1 MATEFNRRIYNFGQN
16 IRKIRQQRG
25 LSQTDL
31 ALAMDTTKTVISRW
45 ETGERVIKLDS
56 LLRLA
61 DVLEVSPSTL
71 FCAPEVEDD
80 GLVELISELNRVPE
94 KEKNFIFRAV
104 RSLIRGVLPQT

>member
-1 MATEFNRRIYNFGQN
+1 MVSDFNRRIYDFGQN
-16 IRKIRQQRG
+16 IRSIRQDRG

-61 DVLEVSPSTL
+61 
-71 FCAPEVEDD
+71 
-80 GLVELISELNRVPE
+80 G
-94 KEKNFIFRAV
+94 
-104 RSLIRGVLPQT
+104 